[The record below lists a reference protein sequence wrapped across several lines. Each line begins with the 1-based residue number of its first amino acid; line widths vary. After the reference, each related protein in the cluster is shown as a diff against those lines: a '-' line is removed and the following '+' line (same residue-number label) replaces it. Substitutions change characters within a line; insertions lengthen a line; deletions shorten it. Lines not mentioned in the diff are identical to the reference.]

1 MSTRI
6 PSDKISPEYEK
17 GDLIE
22 VEGFDSKVEVARN
35 SYSIQRY
42 IYIVDGEKERKINKD
57 KII

>member
-6 PSDKISPEYEK
+6 PSDKISPEYKK